1 MIDLLLV
8 YTALVTGLV
17 WAEMIEARRVQY
29 ILKPAAALWFCFMAV
44 WLGAFTQDHNYGRLI
59 FAGLAACAIGDVCLL
74 ARGKKRLFQLG
85 MLAFAAGHLIYAYA
99 FFSLGQNAVVAL
111 IALLLFG
118 TVSLLAFRHMSKTL
132 DPDMRASVLIY
143 NLIITGMVVTAIGT
157 QNLIIIAGAL
167 MFAASDVVVG
177 QDRFVKYDPR
187 HALLITPLYFGA
199 QAIFAMSV
207 AIV

>member
-17 WAEMIEARRVQY
+17 WAEMVEARRAQY
-29 ILKPAAALWFCFMAV
+29 VLKPLAAIWFCFMAV
-44 WLGAFTQDHNYGRLI
+44 WLGAFTIELAYGRLI

-99 FFSLGQNAVVAL
+99 FYSLGQNILLA
-111 IALLLFG
+111 IDALLVFG
-118 TVSLLAFRHMSKTL
+118 AGSALAFRHMSKTL
-132 DPDMRASVLIY
+132 DPDMRISVALY
-143 NLIITGMVVTAIGT
+143 NVIITGMVVTAIGT
-157 QNLIIIAGAL
+157 QNLLIIAGAL

-187 HALLITPLYFGA
+187 HALLISPLYFGA
-199 QAIFAMSV
+199 QAVFAMSV
-207 AIV
+207 MAV